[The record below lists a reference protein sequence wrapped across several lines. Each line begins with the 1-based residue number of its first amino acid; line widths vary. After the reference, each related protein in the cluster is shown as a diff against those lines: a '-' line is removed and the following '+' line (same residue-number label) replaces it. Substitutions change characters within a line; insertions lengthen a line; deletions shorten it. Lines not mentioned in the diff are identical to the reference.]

1 MRHNPRKLWSSS
13 KFPGMEHENI
23 SFCILCHKRVPTFM
37 LSPITGNRVNL
48 KFWHISTQRETSTGI
63 SSSRVAVNRH
73 QLPLSCSIDT
83 YVIDRPK
90 WQKLLN
96 NVIVEKSKEFAT
108 EFVHVRQTGSLF
120 LSVLNLIYIYGQPD
134 GGPLTTAPP
143 RCHCRCV
150 ASGKVRSLVKV
161 VGRW

>member
-1 MRHNPRKLWSSS
+1 MKTFL
-13 KFPGMEHENI
+13 FA
-23 SFCILCHKRVPTFM
+23 FAILCHKRNPTFM
-37 LSPITGNRVNL
+37 LSPIPGNSVNL
-48 KFWHISTQRETSTGI
+48 KFWHIDPERNFHGHLIIACCCQ
-63 SSSRVAVNRH
+63 SSVRH
-73 QLPLSCSIDT
+73 QLPRSYSIDT

-96 NVIVEKSKEFAT
+96 NVIAEKSKEFAT

-120 LSVLNLIYIYGQPD
+120 LSVLNLIYIYGQQD

-161 VGRW
+161 VGRWQDCVRCL